1 MREKGGIVPLSK
13 MKYAS
18 RATLSAARIFVL
30 TLAAIAVTALFVQ
43 AGDKPPDQIPSY
55 VEWTPGTIAEASSG
69 DAFRGLLLARHCAH
83 CHGDEGFAQKANT
96 PNLAS
101 MDRLAIWKQL
111 QDFRS
116 GKRVSRPMN
125 AIARQLSSK
134 DVADVVAYYSK
145 LPIFY
150 DPEDNRV
157 FPQAA
162 PDPTQKTMAW
172 RLITFGDG
180 ERGIPPCQA
189 CHGPEAYR
197 PGAPSLMTQNADY
210 VLDQLE
216 AFAARTRAN
225 DINEP
230 MRTISSLLTD
240 DERHA
245 LAAYYGAG
253 LGMQPGASARVGGS
267 SE

>member
-1 MREKGGIVPLSK
+1 VGEKGGIVPLSK
-13 MKYAS
+13 MACVS
-18 RATLSAARIFVL
+18 DGARWAAARNFFL
-30 TLAAIAVTALFVQ
+30 TLAAIAVTALFVR
-43 AGDKPPDQIPSY
+43 AGDKPPDRIPSY
-55 VEWTPGTIAEASSG
+55 VEWTPETIAEASSG
-69 DAFRGLLLARHCAH
+69 DPFRGLLLARHCAH
-83 CHGDEGFAQKANT
+83 CHGDEGFAQKANI

-101 MDRLAIWKQL
+101 MDRLTLWKQL
-111 QDFRS
+111 QDFRA
-116 GKRVSRPMN
+116 GKRVARPMN
-125 AIARQLSSK
+125 PISRELSSK
-134 DVADVVAYYSK
+134 DVADVAAYYSK

-157 FPQAA
+157 FPQPA
-162 PDPTQKTMAW
+162 PDPVQKGMAW
-172 RLITFGDG
+172 RLATFGDG

-189 CHGPEAYR
+189 CHGPVAYR

-216 AFAARTRAN
+216 AFANRTRTN

-230 MRTISSLLTD
+230 MRTISILLSE

-253 LGMQPGASARVGGS
+253 LGMQPGASK
-267 SE
+267 